1 MLAPLGVNPVGTTA
15 EEVFQMLWILHR
27 HQCYTETKSS
37 SSLPGIEVIF
47 LGTYSLLFQSMT
59 SLLLL
64 SGKQLDFS
72 DSVSTT
78 DKNHTVR
85 LP

>member
-1 MLAPLGVNPVGTTA
+1 MLAPLGVNPAGTTA

-47 LGTYSLLFQSMT
+47 FGNILAPLPEHDLTPLAVRKTTGFQ
-59 SLLLL
+59 
-64 SGKQLDFS
+64 
-72 DSVSTT
+72 
-78 DKNHTVR
+78 
-85 LP
+85 